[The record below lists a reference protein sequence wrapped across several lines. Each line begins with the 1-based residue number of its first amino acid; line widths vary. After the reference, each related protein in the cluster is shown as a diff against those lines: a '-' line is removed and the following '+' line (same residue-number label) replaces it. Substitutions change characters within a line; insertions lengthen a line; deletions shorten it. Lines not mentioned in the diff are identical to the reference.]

1 LFSSFG
7 ADHSGRIRTGDVAG
21 CRFST
26 SVREEVPAH
35 DHTPAKLCA
44 DNRSGRSWRRRN
56 VEAVTKQ
63 DVAPAAARQVR
74 AAQVAV
80 AATFFAHGMLFA
92 SWAAHIPHVKAHLG
106 LNNGSLGFALLGVPI
121 GSVSAIA
128 LSAYLVPRAGSRR
141 VVQASLAGYCA
152 AGPFVGLAGS
162 VAALFVALFF
172 WGAFQ
177 GMLDIAMNTQA
188 ITVEGARQRP
198 LMNGMHASWSIGAF
212 CGAGI
217 GALGVAI
224 GLSLT
229 NQLLVIGAIA
239 LAVVGWLDLSQLPD
253 APHDTAKARA
263 QRGRRLSTAMML
275 LGAVAFA
282 SMLCEGAAA
291 DWSSVY
297 LRDSLDGST
306 ASSGLAYAAF
316 AFAMVLV
323 RFFGNRLLARYPA
336 HVLLPAL
343 AVATTVGFGAA
354 LVIDAVPAGIA
365 GFFLLGIGVGAVVP
379 TAFSAAGR
387 LPNVHPG
394 VGVAAVSGLGWA
406 GFVCGPPLIGQL
418 ANATS
423 LPVALAI
430 VPILTAVIAIGTR
443 RVTALRAPMPLP

>member
-1 LFSSFG
+1 MT
-7 ADHSGRIRTGDVAG
+7 RTA
-21 CRFST
+21 
-26 SVREEVPAH
+26 VRE
-35 DHTPAKLCA
+35 
-44 DNRSGRSWRRRN
+44 
-56 VEAVTKQ
+56 
-63 DVAPAAARQVR
+63 VR

-106 LNNGSLGFALLGVPI
+106 LDNGSLGLALLGVPI

-128 LSAYLVPRAGSRR
+128 LAAYLVPRSGSRR
-141 VVQASLAGYCA
+141 VVQVALVGYCA

-188 ITVEGARQRP
+188 ITVEGAKQRP

-229 NQLLVIGAIA
+229 NQLLVLGAIA
-239 LAVVGWLDLSQLPD
+239 LVVVGWLDMSQLPD
-253 APHDTAKARA
+253 APHDKEKARA
-263 QRGRRLSTAMML
+263 AGGGRRISTAMVL

-297 LRDSLDGST
+297 LRDSLDGSK

-323 RFFGNRLLARYPA
+323 RFFGNRLLARHPA

-343 AVATTVGFGAA
+343 AAIATVGFGAA

-406 GFVCGPPLIGQL
+406 GFVCGPPVIGQL
-418 ANATS
+418 ANALS
-423 LPVALAI
+423 LPVALAV
-430 VPILTAVIAIGTR
+430 VPILTAVIAVGAR
-443 RVTALRAPMPLP
+443 RVMALRAPMPLP

>member
-1 LFSSFG
+1 MT
-7 ADHSGRIRTGDVAG
+7 RTAS
-21 CRFST
+21 RE
-26 SVREEVPAH
+26 VR
-35 DHTPAKLCA
+35 D
-44 DNRSGRSWRRRN
+44 
-56 VEAVTKQ
+56 
-63 DVAPAAARQVR
+63 
-74 AAQVAV
+74 AQVAV
-80 AATFFAHGMLFA
+80 AATFYVHGLLFA

-106 LNNGSLGFALLGVPI
+106 LNNGSLGLALLGVPI

-128 LSAYLVPRAGSRR
+128 LAGYLVPRFGSRR
-141 VVQASLAGYCA
+141 VVNVALVGYCA
-152 AGPFVGLAGS
+152 AGPFVGLADA

-217 GALGVAI
+217 GALAVAAGV
-224 GLSLT
+224 SLT
-229 NQLLVIGAIA
+229 GQLVILSA
-239 LAVVGWLDLSQLPD
+239 LALVVVGWLDRAQLPD
-253 APHDTAKARA
+253 EPHDSEQARA
-263 QRGRRLSTAMML
+263 NGGRRISAAMVL
-275 LGAVAFA
+275 LGVVAFA
-282 SMLCEGAAA
+282 AMLCEGAAA

-297 LRDSLDGST
+297 LRDSLDGSK
-306 ASSGLAYAAF
+306 ASSGVAYAAF

-336 HVLLPAL
+336 QILLPVL
-343 AVATTVGFGAA
+343 AGVATVGFGAA
-354 LVIDAVPAGIA
+354 LLVGAVPAGIA

-394 VGVAAVSGLGWA
+394 LGVAAVSGLGWA
-406 GFVCGPPLIGQL
+406 GFVCGPPLIGQI
-418 ANATS
+418 ANALS

-430 VPILTAVIAIGTR
+430 VPVLTAVIAVGAR
-443 RVTALRAPMPLP
+443 HVTALRAPMPLP

>member
-1 LFSSFG
+1 M
-7 ADHSGRIRTGDVAG
+7 TGI
-21 CRFST
+21 
-26 SVREEVPAH
+26 
-35 DHTPAKLCA
+35 
-44 DNRSGRSWRRRN
+44 
-56 VEAVTKQ
+56 
-63 DVAPAAARQVR
+63 AAREVR
-74 AAQVAV
+74 DAQVAV
-80 AATFFAHGMLFA
+80 AATFFTHGLLFA
-92 SWAAHIPHVKAHLG
+92 SWAAHIPHVKAELG
-106 LNNGSLGFALLGVPI
+106 LTNGSLGLALLGVPI

-128 LSAYLVPRAGSRR
+128 LTAYLVPRFGSRR
-141 VVQASLAGYCA
+141 VVHVALVGYCV
-152 AGPFVGLAGS
+152 AGPFVGLAGA

-177 GMLDIAMNTQA
+177 GTLDIAMNTQA
-188 ITVEGARQRP
+188 ITVEGAKQRP

-212 CGAGI
+212 FGAGV
-217 GALGVAI
+217 GALAVATGVS
-224 GLSLT
+224 LST
-229 NQLLVIGAIA
+229 QLVVLGALA
-239 LAVVGWLDLSQLPD
+239 LAVVGWLDRSQLPD
-253 APHDTAKARA
+253 APHDSETARA
-263 QRGRRLSTAMML
+263 AGGRRISAAMVL
-275 LGAVAFA
+275 LGVVAFA

-297 LRDSLDGST
+297 LRDSLDGSK

-343 AVATTVGFGAA
+343 AGATTVGFGAA
-354 LVIDAVPAGIA
+354 LLVDSVPAGIA

-406 GFVCGPPLIGQL
+406 GFVCGPPLIGQV
-418 ANATS
+418 ANALS

-430 VPILTAVIAIGTR
+430 VPILTAVIAVGAR
-443 RVTALRAPMPLP
+443 HVTALRAPMPLP

>member
-1 LFSSFG
+1 
-7 ADHSGRIRTGDVAG
+7 
-21 CRFST
+21 
-26 SVREEVPAH
+26 
-35 DHTPAKLCA
+35 
-44 DNRSGRSWRRRN
+44 
-56 VEAVTKQ
+56 
-63 DVAPAAARQVR
+63 
-74 AAQVAV
+74 
-80 AATFFAHGMLFA
+80 
-92 SWAAHIPHVKAHLG
+92 
-106 LNNGSLGFALLGVPI
+106 
-121 GSVSAIA
+121 
-128 LSAYLVPRAGSRR
+128 
-141 VVQASLAGYCA
+141 
-152 AGPFVGLAGS
+152 
-162 VAALFVALFF
+162 VAALFLALFF

-188 ITVEGARQRP
+188 ITVEGVRQRP
-198 LMNGMHASWSIGAF
+198 LMNGMHAAWSIGAF
-212 CGAGI
+212 CGAGT
-217 GALGVAI
+217 GALGVAV

-229 NQLLVIGAIA
+229 NQLLILGAVV
-239 LAVVGWLDLSQLPD
+239 LGVVGWLDMAQLPD
-253 APHDTAKARA
+253 APHDSKQARE
-263 QRGRRLSTAMML
+263 RGGRRISTAMML

-297 LRDSLDGST
+297 LRESLGGGK

-343 AVATTVGFGAA
+343 AGATTVGFAVG

-365 GFFLLGIGVGAVVP
+365 AFFLLGIGVGAVVP

-418 ANATS
+418 ANVFS
-423 LPVALAI
+423 LPAALAV
-430 VPILTAVIAIGTR
+430 VPALTAVITIGTR